1 MKAELR
7 ADGLH
12 ISGYVNVPGRE
23 SRPVLTPHGR
33 VIEIIEQRA
42 FARAIERAGNIMM
55 LLDHDRNHV
64 LAETSN
70 GTLTVKEDEVGLRAE
85 SVVTDE
91 AVIAGAKEG
100 RLKGWSF
107 NMKNAKDSIEERAE
121 GLPIRHVKDFDMDE
135 ITLVMN
141 KVPVYS
147 STSIEVR
154 ADMEEEVETRA
165 ICMETAY
172 SENLPKKDP
181 KPDKPEYDNSEFK
194 KRIEN
199 LKH

>member
-23 SRPVLTPHGR
+23 SRPVLTPRGK

-42 FARAIERAGNIMM
+42 FARAIERAGEVRM

-64 LAETSN
+64 LADTSD
-70 GTLTVKEDEVGLRAE
+70 GTLKVKEDEVGLRAE

-91 AVIAGAKEG
+91 AVIVGAKEG

-107 NMKNAKDSIEERAE
+107 NMKNVVDSIEERAE
-121 GLPIRHVKDFDMDE
+121 GLPIRRVKDFDMDE

-154 ADMEEEVETRA
+154 ADTEEEVETRA
-165 ICMETAY
+165 ICLEATY
-172 SENLPKKDP
+172 SEVKEPMK
-181 KPDKPEYDNSEFK
+181 KPEYDNSEYR

-199 LKH
+199 LKQ

>member
-23 SRPVLTPHGR
+23 SRPVLTPRGK

-42 FARAIERAGNIMM
+42 FARAIERSGGIKM
-55 LLDHDRNHV
+55 LLDHDRSRV
-64 LAETSN
+64 LADTSD
-70 GTLTVKEDEVGLRAE
+70 GTLKVREDEVGLRAE
-85 SVVTDE
+85 SVITDE
-91 AVIAGAKEG
+91 TVIAGAKAG
-100 RLKGWSF
+100 KLKGWSF
-107 NMKNAKDSIEERAE
+107 NMKNVKDSIEERADE
-121 GLPIRHVKDFDMDE
+121 LPIRRVKDFDMDE

-154 ADMEEEVETRA
+154 ADTEEEVETRA
-165 ICMETAY
+165 ICLKAEFFEAKQ
-172 SENLPKKDP
+172 EPEPPKYNNAAFRDRL
-181 KPDKPEYDNSEFK
+181 DALK
-194 KRIEN
+194 K
-199 LKH
+199 

>member
-23 SRPVLTPHGR
+23 SRPVLTPRGK

-42 FARAIERAGNIMM
+42 FARAIERAGEVRM
-55 LLDHDRNHV
+55 LLDHDQNHV
-64 LAETSN
+64 LADTTD
-70 GTLTVKEDEVGLRAE
+70 GTLKVKEDEVGLRAE

-107 NMKNAKDSIEERAE
+107 NMKNVVDSIEERAE

-154 ADMEEEVETRA
+154 TDTEEEVETRA
-165 ICMETAY
+165 ICLEAQY
-172 SENLPKKDP
+172 SEVKELEKKL
-181 KPDKPEYDNSEFK
+181 EYDNSSYKDRLEK
-194 KRIEN
+194 
-199 LKH
+199 LK